1 MHGKRQT
8 GRRLTPQTASRRH
21 ESSRNHPSGCATAA
35 TTGRTRSSGN
45 GRPNGNC
52 SGAAGRQRTGDMAGA
67 WRRSRGR
74 LRWQTEWHAAD
85 DWEPLESPRYAVGRG
100 PRGRSRRASLEVATK
115 IGMGIPPSKSCYRGA
130 HAHRRRSWPSPTRRW
145 GHAQRDRR
153 PGGSLPGRG
162 DEARRCCFHERR
174 GSGRHRSGQG
184 PAIGRARL
192 RAQPSSEPPGPHALR
207 MACRLPAEFVPSPR
221 TPRVAGPPPI
231 LVRRR
236 PSHRAEDAREHL
248 EAAPVVGD
256 R

>member
-1 MHGKRQT
+1 MEHG
-8 GRRLTPQTASRRH
+8 
-21 ESSRNHPSGCATAA
+21 ESSGA
-35 TTGRTRSSGN
+35 GV
-45 GRPNGNC
+45 
-52 SGAAGRQRTGDMAGA
+52 GAAGGRQGRAGA
-67 WRRSRGR
+67 LDALDECAGGVG
-74 LRWQTEWHAAD
+74 AAG
-85 DWEPLESPRYAVGRG
+85 PRCAVGRG
-100 PRGRSRRASLEVATK
+100 SRRGRRSSLEVATK
-115 IGMGIPPSKSCYRGA
+115 IGMGIPPSKSCCRGA
-130 HAHRRRSWPSPTRRW
+130 QVRRRRSWPSPTRRL
-145 GHAQRDRR
+145 GHVQRDRR

-162 DEARRCCFHERR
+162 DEARRGCFRERR

-192 RAQPSSEPPGPHALR
+192 RAQSSSGPPGSRALR